1 MRRTRSCLKTQW
13 LRHLAVL
20 PLVAA
25 AIVFHTTAAQA
36 AEPEEAPQ
44 RLLAGAATSN
54 ITPALSLD
62 SPIAGDWDRPPGT
75 HIHDELFVR
84 CLVLDDGETRVG
96 IAVVDNL
103 AIPRYVLDPAKQMV
117 HERTGM
123 KPEHILIACTH
134 THSAAPGRGRDRFA
148 LDPPLDGYQRFLADR
163 IADGFQ
169 RAVEHL
175 EPAEIG
181 FGSADLPDEVF
192 NRRWLMKPG
201 TDLPN
206 PFGGTDQA
214 RMNPGVGNPNLLEP
228 SGPTDPEIPFLAVR
242 SAEGRPI
249 ALLANY
255 SLHYVGGVQRGH
267 ISADY
272 YGYFAREIARLL
284 DAENTK
290 PAFVGMMSNGTSGN
304 INNINYR
311 GGQKQFPPYGR
322 MQMVANRAAAAVYG
336 ACQKVEYLPWVPIN
350 MISRDLTLG
359 TRRPSPE
366 LVERA
371 RKIMASPEDY
381 PRAGLPSPQAV
392 VAYAERT
399 LKMHEYPAEVAIP
412 LQALRIGELA
422 ITTIPFE
429 VFVQT
434 GLELKE
440 KNPFPRSF
448 TISHANS
455 GYGYLP
461 TVRDH
466 ELGGYETWLGTSC
479 FEIEAEPKIV
489 AALLEMLGS
498 VEQ

>member
-1 MRRTRSCLKTQW
+1 MTSPFFHLGDHKLRRLPVW
-13 LRHLAVL
+13 LGAAAVL
-20 PLVAA
+20 VFSLAA
-25 AIVFHTTAAQA
+25 ARA
-36 AEPEEAPQ
+36 AESEEAP

-75 HIHDELFVR
+75 YIHDELFVR

-96 IAVVDNL
+96 IAIVDNL
-103 AIPRYVLDPAKQMV
+103 AIPRYVLDPAKEAV
-117 HERTGM
+117 HQRTGIQ
-123 KPEHILIACTH
+123 PERILIACTH

-163 IADGFQ
+163 IADAFQ
-169 RAVEHL
+169 KAVEHL

-181 FGSADLPDEVF
+181 FGSAELPDEVF

-206 PFGGTDQA
+206 PFGGTDRV
-214 RMNPGVGNPNLLEP
+214 RMNPGVGNPDLLEP
-228 SGPTDPEIPFLAVR
+228 SGPTDPEIAFLVVR

-255 SLHYVGGVQRGH
+255 SLHYVGGVPRGH

-272 YGYFAREIARLL
+272 FGFFAKEIARLL
-284 DAENTK
+284 EAEKTQ
-290 PAFVGMMSNGTSGN
+290 PAFVGMMSNGASGN
-304 INNINYR
+304 INNIDYR
-311 GGQKQFPPYGR
+311 GGQIRFPPYGR

-336 ACQKVEYLPWVPIN
+336 AYQKVEYEAWAPLS

-371 RKIMASPEDY
+371 REIVANPEDY

-399 LKMHEYPAEVAIP
+399 LKMHEYPAEIPIP

-422 ITTIPFE
+422 ITAIPFE

-440 KNPFPRSF
+440 KSPFPRTF
-448 TISHANS
+448 TISLANS
-455 GYGYLP
+455 TYGYLP

-479 FEIEAEPKIV
+479 FEVEAEPKIV
-489 AALLEMLGS
+489 AALLEMLGQL
-498 VEQ
+498 E

>member
-1 MRRTRSCLKTQW
+1 MRRICSNPATQR
-13 LRHLAVL
+13 LRLLAVL
-20 PLVAA
+20 PLAA
-25 AIVFHTTAAQA
+25 AALVFHCAAARA
-36 AEPEEAPQ
+36 AEPEESP

-75 HIHDELFVR
+75 YVHDELFVR

-96 IAVVDNL
+96 IAMVDNL
-103 AIPRYVLDPAKQMV
+103 AIPRNVLDPAKQMV

-163 IADGFQ
+163 IADAFQ
-169 RAVEHL
+169 KAVEHL

-181 FGSADLPDEVF
+181 FGSAELPDEVF
-192 NRRWLMKPG
+192 NRRWLMKPD

-206 PFGGTDQA
+206 PFGGTDQV

-228 SGPTDPEIPFLAVR
+228 SGPTDPEIAFLAVR

-255 SLHYVGGVQRGH
+255 SLHYVGGVPRGH

-272 YGYFAREIARLL
+272 FGYFANEVARLL
-284 DAENTK
+284 DAEKTS
-290 PAFVGMMSNGTSGN
+290 PAFVAMMSNGASGN

-311 GGQKQFPPYGR
+311 GGQKRYPPYGR
-322 MQMVANRAAAAVYG
+322 MEMVANRAAAAVYG
-336 ACQKVEYLPWVPIN
+336 VYQKMEYEEWVPLS

-359 TRRPSPE
+359 TRRPGSE

-371 RKIMASPEDY
+371 KTIMANPEDH

-399 LKMHEYPAEVAIP
+399 LKMHEYPAEIPIP

-422 ITTIPFE
+422 VTAIPFE

-440 KNPFPRSF
+440 NNPFPRSF
-448 TISHANS
+448 TISLANS
-455 GYGYLP
+455 TYGYLP

-489 AALLEMLGS
+489 AELLEMLGQL
-498 VEQ
+498 E

>member
-1 MRRTRSCLKTQW
+1 MTSSFFHFGNHKLWRRTVW
-13 LRHLAVL
+13 WGAAAVL
-20 PLVAA
+20 
-25 AIVFHTTAAQA
+25 VFCWSTARGM
-36 AEPEEAPQ
+36 ESEEGP

-75 HIHDELFVR
+75 YIHDELFVR
-84 CLVLDDGETRVG
+84 CLVLDDGESRVG

-103 AIPRYVLDPAKQMV
+103 AIPRYVLDPAKEAV
-117 HERTGM
+117 HQRTGIT
-123 KPEHILIACTH
+123 PERILIACTH

-163 IADGFQ
+163 IADAFQ
-169 RAVEHL
+169 QAVEHL

-181 FGSADLPDEVF
+181 FGSAELPDEVF

-206 PFGGTDQA
+206 PFGGADRV

-228 SGPTDPEIPFLAVR
+228 SGPTDPEIAFLVVR
-242 SAEGRPI
+242 SVEGRPI

-255 SLHYVGGVQRGH
+255 SLHYVGGVPRGH

-272 YGYFAREIARLL
+272 FGFFAKEIARLL
-284 DAENTK
+284 DAEKTN
-290 PAFVGMMSNGTSGN
+290 PAFVGIMSNGTSGN
-304 INNINYR
+304 INNIDYR
-311 GGQKQFPPYGR
+311 GGQLRFPPYGR

-336 ACQKVEYLPWVPIN
+336 AYQKVEYEAWVPLG

-359 TRRPSPE
+359 TRRPTPE

-371 RKIMASPEDY
+371 RRIVANPEDY

-399 LKMHEYPAEVAIP
+399 LKMHEYPAEIPIP
-412 LQALRIGELA
+412 LQALRIGNLA
-422 ITTIPFE
+422 ITAIPFE

-440 KNPFPRSF
+440 KSPFPRTF
-448 TISHANS
+448 TISLANS
-455 GYGYLP
+455 TYGYLP

-479 FEIEAEPKIV
+479 FEVEAEPKIV
-489 AALLEMLGS
+489 AALLEMLG
-498 VEQ
+498 ELK